1 MAFGLGPR
9 ATRVY
14 EALRRSIAGG
24 ELPPGT
30 KLPAHTE
37 LAQQYGVA
45 PLTMRMVLGRLE
57 ERGLVSR
64 EQGRGTF
71 VRARTSAAVVLLA
84 SDEELRDQ
92 LSARITEAGYQP
104 VVVGEPREALGAV
117 ERDRTVALV
126 LADLHLPDP
135 EAGLAIVRAV
145 RRRWPDLAVA
155 VITRSPEDLAG
166 LHGTREAPVLLLAT
180 PFSPHQVAE
189 LLRLALPPPVAQED
203 EVAEA
208 SGGRPR

>member
-14 EALRRSIAGG
+14 ESLRRSIAGG

-30 KLPAHTE
+30 KLPAHTA

-45 PLTMRMVLGRLE
+45 PLTMRMVLAQLE
-57 ERGLVSR
+57 ARGLVSR

-92 LSARITEAGYQP
+92 LSAQITGAGYRP
-104 VVVGEPREALGAV
+104 VTVGAPREALGAI
-117 ERDRTVALV
+117 ERDPTVALV
-126 LADLHLPDP
+126 LADLHLPDGQD
-135 EAGLAIVRAV
+135 GLAFVRAV
-145 RRRWPDLAVA
+145 RRRWPDLALG
-155 VITRSPEDLAG
+155 VITRSSEDLAG

-180 PFSPHQVAE
+180 PFAAHQVAE
-189 LLRLALPPPVAQED
+189 LLRLALPPPVAQ
-203 EVAEA
+203 VEA
-208 SGGRPR
+208 GPTGAHLR